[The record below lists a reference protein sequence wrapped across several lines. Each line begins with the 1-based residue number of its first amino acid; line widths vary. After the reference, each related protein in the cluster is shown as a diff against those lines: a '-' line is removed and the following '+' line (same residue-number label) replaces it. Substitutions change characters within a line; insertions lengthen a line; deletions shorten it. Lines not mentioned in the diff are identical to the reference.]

1 MNERISFGPVGGRR
15 LCIGPLPGRVR
26 PCVYFWDPLAI
37 RVLGSFQSLDAC
49 TEVVRFLAQMVG
61 KRIVWD
67 EEEPEE
73 VGDE

>member
-26 PCVYFWDPLAI
+26 PCIYFWDPLTI
-37 RVLGSFQSLDAC
+37 RVLGSFRSDDAC
-49 TEVVRFLAQMVG
+49 ADAVRFLAHMVG

-67 EEEPEE
+67 K
-73 VGDE
+73 DELDGVSDE